1 MDGLD
6 SYRGNPI
13 SWAASVVM
21 DNIDEDD
28 PTQRSESHL
37 KSVIGECYEFIRE
50 SFLNEELEV
59 PSKEDILKEI
69 KNSLEG

>member
-37 KSVIGECYEFIRE
+37 HSVIGECYEFIRE
-50 SFLNEELEV
+50 SFSSEDIEA
-59 PSKEDILKEI
+59 PSREDILKEI

>member
-6 SYRGNPI
+6 SYRGDPI
-13 SWAASVVM
+13 NWAATVVM

-28 PTQRSESHL
+28 PTQRSESYL
-37 KSVIGECYEFIRE
+37 NSVIDQCYEFIRE
-50 SFLNEELEV
+50 SFLSEELEV
-59 PSKEDILKEI
+59 PSREDTFKEI